1 MNQKQIFFNFHA
13 ENWNQEHDFGDKE
26 QIEEMVTK
34 FRIKE
39 GAKVL
44 DLGCGAGVLLP
55 ELLKHI
61 GRSGRVFALDFS
73 LEMLKQAQHKRIAEN
88 ITYINADA
96 ENLPFKNNFFDY
108 ITCLATFPHLDQQ
121 QKSLEE
127 MGRVLKSK
135 GKLFISHLASREGIN
150 AFHKQGNKIFADDSL
165 PEDENM
171 KKMMKGAGFKKIK
184 ITNKPS
190 LYLAYGEKE

>member
-13 ENWNQEHDFGDKE
+13 KNWDQKHNFGDKE
-26 QIEEMVTK
+26 QIEELVTK
-34 FRIKE
+34 FKIQE

-44 DLGCGAGVLLP
+44 DIGCGVGVLLSR
-55 ELLKHI
+55 L
-61 GRSGRVFALDFS
+61 SGSVGKNGSIFALDFS
-73 LEMLKQAQHKRIAEN
+73 LEMLKQAKQKRIAKN
-88 ITYINADA
+88 IIYINADA
-96 ENLPFKNNFFDY
+96 EKLPFKSNSFNY
-108 ITCLATFPHLDQQ
+108 ITCFATFPHLDQQ

-127 MGRVLKSK
+127 MARALKPK

-171 KKMMKGAGFKKIK
+171 KKMMKKVGFKKIG
-184 ITNKPS
+184 IINQPS
-190 LYLAYGEKE
+190 LYLAYGEKG